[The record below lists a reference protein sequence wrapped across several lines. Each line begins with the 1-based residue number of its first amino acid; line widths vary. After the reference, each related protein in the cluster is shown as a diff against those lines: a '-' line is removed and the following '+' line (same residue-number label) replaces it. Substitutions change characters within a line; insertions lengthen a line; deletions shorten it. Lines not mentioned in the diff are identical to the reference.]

1 MTTIR
6 NLLAKQNNYKKLS
19 KLYPITIPASEA
31 RAISHAIEPSQLD
44 EIMKEILSAACAK
57 RTEIYYVSSTG
68 GGLAPEIVGILTE
81 LGYHIESN
89 SAFGAR
95 INWRL

>member
-1 MTTIR
+1 MKITE
-6 NLLAKQNNYKKLS
+6 
-19 KLYPITIPASEA
+19 LYPITIPASEA